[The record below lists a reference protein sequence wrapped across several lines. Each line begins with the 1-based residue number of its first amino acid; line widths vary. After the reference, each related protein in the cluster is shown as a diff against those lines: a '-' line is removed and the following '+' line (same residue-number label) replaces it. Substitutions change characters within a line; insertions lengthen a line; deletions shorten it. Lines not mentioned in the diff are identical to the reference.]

1 MRSFHD
7 TAHAPE
13 FDVVQTNP
21 KSIVANMFNAV
32 GATRERESG
41 ASFIVQLLIQWV
53 NTALIAV
60 AIVFISEV
68 LARGSVTDIVEYMT
82 SFNRPGLV
90 ATGVVFL
97 VLLFADAMIGKAHQS
112 ALFVGPLL
120 LLPAFFSG
128 QKQQFLSDP
137 LFPSDLLFGRQILE
151 LLPAMVAAEPL
162 KAVGLAVGCV
172 VFIVAFAALI
182 WKSRKVFPKLN
193 LSGRGTRLALSLPLL
208 IGFASLMDPMTFSAF
223 RDRLNI
229 VPMMWDQKENY
240 RHNGFLMAFAFNVP
254 MANVSAPDG
263 YSNLAI
269 TDMQTDLLPASF
281 FSGRQ
286 ADVIVVMSESL
297 WDPTRM
303 SSVRYSAD
311 PMPTIR
317 AAQSGQ
323 VFSPEFGG
331 MTANVEFESLTGF
344 SNAFLPYGSIP
355 YQQYIRRPVPSLAT
369 FFQSKGYVTK
379 AFHPF
384 QGWFWNRTNVYQ
396 SLGFEEFHSQD
407 NMPAMSKRGI
417 FASDEDLTRFI
428 IKEADNTD
436 QPFFFFAV
444 TLQGHGPYEHN
455 RYKKNTIAVD
465 APTLSEASTNS
476 LATYTQGVK
485 EADQSLKAL
494 MDWAKKRRRETIIVL
509 FGDHLPPLNAVYTES
524 GYMANVVATRKAS
537 VATMKREHE
546 TPLVI
551 WSSKRGAQKDIGS
564 VSPSQLP
571 YYIVRMAGYRH
582 PYYTGMLGR
591 VAERYSVIDRHQ
603 LIGRNNKAQ
612 ADWAMS
618 GQVDPLIRDYRLL
631 QHDVMFGEGYGVE
644 NFFPEHTNR
653 QQAAPSS

>member
-1 MRSFHD
+1 V
-7 TAHAPE
+7 A
-13 FDVVQTNP
+13 QTSP
-21 KSIVANMFNAV
+21 KSLVATIFNAF
-32 GATRERESG
+32 GATRERELGTSWTL
-41 ASFIVQLLIQWV
+41 QLVIQWV
-53 NTALIAV
+53 NTALIAAV
-60 AIVFISEV
+60 IVVLSEV
-68 LARGSVTDIVEYMT
+68 LARGTMVDVAEYMT
-82 SFNRPGLV
+82 SSSRPGLV
-90 ATGVVFL
+90 AVGIMFL
-97 VLLFADAMIGKAHQS
+97 VLCFADAIIGKAYQS
-112 ALFVGPLL
+112 TLFVAPLA

-128 QKQQFLSDP
+128 QKQLFLSDP
-137 LFPSDLLFGRQILE
+137 LFPSDLLFGRQIMQ
-151 LLPAMVAAEPL
+151 LLPAMVAAEPV
-162 KAVGLAVGCV
+162 KAVALAIGSL
-172 VFIVAFAALI
+172 VFIAAFVTLI
-182 WKSRKVFPKLN
+182 WKSRKVFPRLN
-193 LSGRGTRLALSLPLL
+193 LTGRGVRLALAFPLL
-208 IGFASLMDPMTFSAF
+208 AGFISLMDPMAFSAF

-254 MANVSAPDG
+254 MASVSAPAG
-263 YSNLAI
+263 YNHVAI

-297 WDPTRM
+297 WDPTKM

-331 MTANVEFESLTGF
+331 MTANVEFEALTGF

-369 FFQSKGYVTK
+369 FFESKGYVSK

-384 QGWFWNRTNVYQ
+384 QGWFWNRNNVYQ
-396 SLGFEEFHSQD
+396 SLGFRQFQSEE
-407 NMPAMSKRGI
+407 NMPVMDKRGI
-417 FASDEDLTRFI
+417 FASDEALTRHI
-428 IKEADNTD
+428 IREADNTSE
-436 QPFFFFAV
+436 PFFFFAV

-455 RYKKNTIAVD
+455 RYAKNTIEVD
-465 APTLSEASTNS
+465 APTLSDGNTSA
-476 LATYTQGVK
+476 LATYAQGVK

-509 FGDHLPPLNAVYTES
+509 FGDHLPPLNEVYTES

-551 WSSKRGAQKDIGS
+551 WSSKRGVQKDIGS

-612 ADWAMS
+612 ADWALS
-618 GQVDPLIRDYRLL
+618 GRIDPLIRDYRLL
-631 QHDVMFGEGYGVE
+631 QHDVMFGEGYGLDR
-644 NFFPEHTNR
+644 FFPEQSDR
-653 QQAAPSS
+653 LQPSS

>member
-1 MRSFHD
+1 M
-7 TAHAPE
+7 A
-13 FDVVQTNP
+13 QTSP
-21 KSIVANMFNAV
+21 KSLVATIFNAF
-32 GATRERESG
+32 GATRERELGTSWTL
-41 ASFIVQLLIQWV
+41 QLVIQWV
-53 NTALIAV
+53 NTALIAAV
-60 AIVFISEV
+60 IVVLSEV
-68 LARGSVTDIVEYMT
+68 LARGTMVDVVEYMT
-82 SFNRPGLV
+82 SSSRPGLV
-90 ATGVVFL
+90 AVGIMFL
-97 VLLFADAMIGKAHQS
+97 VLCFADAIIGKAYQS
-112 ALFVGPLL
+112 TLFVAPLA

-128 QKQQFLSDP
+128 QKQLFLSDP
-137 LFPSDLLFGRQILE
+137 LFPSDLLFGRQIMQ
-151 LLPAMVAAEPL
+151 LLPAMVAAEPV
-162 KAVGLAVGCV
+162 KAIALAIGSL
-172 VFIVAFAALI
+172 VFIAAFVTLI
-182 WKSRKVFPKLN
+182 WKSRKVFPRLN
-193 LSGRGTRLALSLPLL
+193 LTGRGVRLALAFPLL
-208 IGFASLMDPMTFSAF
+208 AGFISLMDPMAFSAF

-254 MANVSAPDG
+254 MASVSAPAG
-263 YSNLAI
+263 YDHVAI

-297 WDPTRM
+297 WDPTKM

-331 MTANVEFESLTGF
+331 MTANVEFEALTGF

-369 FFQSKGYVTK
+369 FFESKGYVSK

-384 QGWFWNRTNVYQ
+384 QGWFWNRNNVYQ
-396 SLGFEEFHSQD
+396 SLGFRQFQSEE
-407 NMPAMSKRGI
+407 NMPVMDKRGI
-417 FASDEDLTRFI
+417 FASDEALTRHI
-428 IKEADNTD
+428 IREADNTSE
-436 QPFFFFAV
+436 PFFFFAV

-455 RYKKNTIAVD
+455 RYAQNTIEVD
-465 APTLSEASTNS
+465 APTLSDGNTSA
-476 LATYTQGVK
+476 LATYAQGVK

-509 FGDHLPPLNAVYTES
+509 FGDHLPPLNEVYTES

-551 WSSKRGAQKDIGS
+551 WSSKRGVQKDIGS

-612 ADWAMS
+612 ADWALS
-618 GQVDPLIRDYRLL
+618 GRIDPLIRDYRLL
-631 QHDVMFGEGYGVE
+631 QHDVMFGEGYGLDR
-644 NFFPEHTNR
+644 FFPEQSDR
-653 QQAAPSS
+653 LQPSS

>member
-1 MRSFHD
+1 M
-7 TAHAPE
+7 A
-13 FDVVQTNP
+13 QTSP
-21 KSIVANMFNAV
+21 KSLVATIFNAF
-32 GATRERESG
+32 GATRERELGTSWTLPL
-41 ASFIVQLLIQWV
+41 VIQWV
-53 NTALIAV
+53 NTALIAAV
-60 AIVFISEV
+60 IVVLSEV
-68 LARGSVTDIVEYMT
+68 LARGTMVDVVEYMT
-82 SFNRPGLV
+82 SSSRPGLV
-90 ATGVVFL
+90 AVGIMFL
-97 VLLFADAMIGKAHQS
+97 VLCFADAIIGKAYQS
-112 ALFVGPLL
+112 TLFVAPLA

-128 QKQQFLSDP
+128 QKQLFLSDP
-137 LFPSDLLFGRQILE
+137 LFPSDLLFGRQIMQ
-151 LLPAMVAAEPL
+151 LLPAMVAAEPV
-162 KAVGLAVGCV
+162 KAIALAIGSL
-172 VFIVAFAALI
+172 VFIAAFVTLI
-182 WKSRKVFPKLN
+182 WKSRKVFPRLN
-193 LSGRGTRLALSLPLL
+193 LTGRGVRLALAFPLL
-208 IGFASLMDPMTFSAF
+208 AGFISLMDPMAFSAF

-254 MANVSAPDG
+254 MASVSAPAG
-263 YSNLAI
+263 YNHVAI

-297 WDPTRM
+297 WDPTKM

-331 MTANVEFESLTGF
+331 MTANVEFEALTGF

-369 FFQSKGYVTK
+369 FFESKGYVSK

-384 QGWFWNRTNVYQ
+384 QGWFWNRNNVYQ
-396 SLGFEEFHSQD
+396 SLGFRQFQSEE
-407 NMPAMSKRGI
+407 NMPVMDKRGI
-417 FASDEDLTRFI
+417 FASDEALTRHI
-428 IKEADNTD
+428 IREADNTSE
-436 QPFFFFAV
+436 PFFFFAV

-455 RYKKNTIAVD
+455 RYAKNTIEVD
-465 APTLSEASTNS
+465 APTLSDGNTSA
-476 LATYTQGVK
+476 LATYAQGVK

-509 FGDHLPPLNAVYTES
+509 FGDHLPPLNEVYTES

-551 WSSKRGAQKDIGS
+551 WSSKRGVQKDIGS

-612 ADWAMS
+612 ADWALS
-618 GQVDPLIRDYRLL
+618 GRIDPLIRDYRLL
-631 QHDVMFGEGYGVE
+631 QHDVMFGEGYGLDR
-644 NFFPEHTNR
+644 FFPEQSDR
-653 QQAAPSS
+653 LQPSS

>member
-1 MRSFHD
+1 M
-7 TAHAPE
+7 A
-13 FDVVQTNP
+13 QTSP
-21 KSIVANMFNAV
+21 KSLVATIFNAF
-32 GATRERESG
+32 GATRERELGTSWTL
-41 ASFIVQLLIQWV
+41 QLVIQWV
-53 NTALIAV
+53 NTALIAAV
-60 AIVFISEV
+60 IVVLSEV
-68 LARGSVTDIVEYMT
+68 LARGTMVDVVEYLT
-82 SFNRPGLV
+82 SSSRPGLV
-90 ATGVVFL
+90 AVGIMFL
-97 VLLFADAMIGKAHQS
+97 VLCFADAIIGKAYQS
-112 ALFVGPLL
+112 TLFVAPLA

-128 QKQQFLSDP
+128 QKQLFLSDP
-137 LFPSDLLFGRQILE
+137 LFPSDLLFGRQIMQ
-151 LLPAMVAAEPL
+151 LLPAMVAAEPV
-162 KAVGLAVGCV
+162 KAIALAIGSL
-172 VFIVAFAALI
+172 VFIAAFVTLI
-182 WKSRKVFPKLN
+182 WKSRKVFPRLN
-193 LSGRGTRLALSLPLL
+193 LTGRGVRLALAFPLL
-208 IGFASLMDPMTFSAF
+208 AGFISLMDPMAFSAF

-254 MANVSAPDG
+254 MASVSAPAG
-263 YSNLAI
+263 YNHVAI

-297 WDPTRM
+297 WDPTKM

-317 AAQSGQ
+317 ASQSGQ

-331 MTANVEFESLTGF
+331 MTANVEFEALTGF

-369 FFQSKGYVTK
+369 FFESKGYVSK

-384 QGWFWNRTNVYQ
+384 QGWFWNRNNVYQ
-396 SLGFEEFHSQD
+396 SLGFRQFQSEE
-407 NMPAMSKRGI
+407 NMPVMDKRGI
-417 FASDEDLTRFI
+417 FASDEALTRHI
-428 IKEADNTD
+428 IREADNTSE
-436 QPFFFFAV
+436 PFFFFAV

-455 RYKKNTIAVD
+455 RYAKNTIEVD
-465 APTLSEASTNS
+465 APTLSDGNTSA
-476 LATYTQGVK
+476 LATYAQGVK

-509 FGDHLPPLNAVYTES
+509 FGDHLPPLNEVYTES

-551 WSSKRGAQKDIGS
+551 WSSKRGVQKDIGS

-612 ADWAMS
+612 ADWALS
-618 GQVDPLIRDYRLL
+618 GRIDPLIRDYRLL
-631 QHDVMFGEGYGVE
+631 QHDVMFGEGYGLDR
-644 NFFPEHTNR
+644 FFPEQSDR
-653 QQAAPSS
+653 LQPSS

>member
-1 MRSFHD
+1 M
-7 TAHAPE
+7 A
-13 FDVVQTNP
+13 QTSP
-21 KSIVANMFNAV
+21 KSLVATFFNAF
-32 GATRERESG
+32 GATRERDLGTSWTL
-41 ASFIVQLLIQWV
+41 QLVIQWV
-53 NTALIAV
+53 NTALIAAV
-60 AIVFISEV
+60 IVVLSEV
-68 LARGSVTDIVEYMT
+68 LARGTMVDVVEYLT
-82 SFNRPGLV
+82 SSSRPGLV
-90 ATGVVFL
+90 AVGIMFL
-97 VLLFADAMIGKAHQS
+97 VLCFADAIIGKAYQS
-112 ALFVGPLL
+112 TLFVAPLA

-128 QKQQFLSDP
+128 QKQLFLSDP
-137 LFPSDLLFGRQILE
+137 LFPSDLLFGRQIMQ
-151 LLPAMVAAEPL
+151 LLPAMVAAEPV
-162 KAVGLAVGCV
+162 KAIALAIGSLI
-172 VFIVAFAALI
+172 FVAAFVTLI
-182 WKSRKVFPKLN
+182 WKSRKVFPRLN
-193 LSGRGTRLALSLPLL
+193 LAGRGVRLALAFPLL
-208 IGFASLMDPMTFSAF
+208 AGFISLMDPMAFSAF

-254 MANVSAPDG
+254 MASVSAPAG
-263 YSNLAI
+263 YNHVAI

-297 WDPTRM
+297 WDPTKM

-317 AAQSGQ
+317 ASQSGQ

-331 MTANVEFESLTGF
+331 MTANVEFEALTGF

-369 FFQSKGYVTK
+369 FFESKGYVSK

-384 QGWFWNRTNVYQ
+384 QGWFWNRNNVYQ
-396 SLGFEEFHSQD
+396 SLGFRQFQSEE
-407 NMPAMSKRGI
+407 NMPVMDKRGI
-417 FASDEDLTRFI
+417 FASDEALTRHI
-428 IKEADNTD
+428 IREADNTSE
-436 QPFFFFAV
+436 PFFFFAV

-455 RYKKNTIAVD
+455 RYAKNTIEVD
-465 APTLSEASTNS
+465 APTLSEGNTSA
-476 LATYTQGVK
+476 LATYAQGVK

-509 FGDHLPPLNAVYTES
+509 FGDHLPPLNEVYTES

-551 WSSKRGAQKDIGS
+551 WSSKRGVQKDIGS

-612 ADWAMS
+612 ADWALS
-618 GQVDPLIRDYRLL
+618 GRIDPLIRDYRLL
-631 QHDVMFGEGYGVE
+631 QHDVMFGEGYGLDR
-644 NFFPEHTNR
+644 FFPEQSDR
-653 QQAAPSS
+653 LQPSS

>member
-1 MRSFHD
+1 M
-7 TAHAPE
+7 A
-13 FDVVQTNP
+13 QTSP
-21 KSIVANMFNAV
+21 KSLVATIFNAF
-32 GATRERESG
+32 GATRERELGTSWTL
-41 ASFIVQLLIQWV
+41 QLLIQWV
-53 NTALIAV
+53 NTALIAAV
-60 AIVFISEV
+60 IVVLSEV
-68 LARGSVTDIVEYMT
+68 LARGTMVDVVEYLT
-82 SFNRPGLV
+82 SSSRPGLV
-90 ATGVVFL
+90 AVGIMFL
-97 VLLFADAMIGKAHQS
+97 VLCFADAIIGKAYQS
-112 ALFVGPLL
+112 TLFVAPLA

-128 QKQQFLSDP
+128 QKQLFLSDP
-137 LFPSDLLFGRQILE
+137 LFPSDLLFGRQIMQ
-151 LLPAMVAAEPL
+151 LLPAMVAAEPV
-162 KAVGLAVGCV
+162 KAVALAIGSL
-172 VFIVAFAALI
+172 VFIAAFVTLI
-182 WKSRKVFPKLN
+182 WKSRKVFPRLN
-193 LSGRGTRLALSLPLL
+193 LTGRGVRLALAFPLL
-208 IGFASLMDPMTFSAF
+208 AGFISLMDPMAFSAF

-254 MANVSAPDG
+254 MASVSAPAG
-263 YSNLAI
+263 YNHVAI

-297 WDPTRM
+297 WDPTKM

-331 MTANVEFESLTGF
+331 MTANVEFEALTGF

-369 FFQSKGYVTK
+369 FFESKGYVSK

-384 QGWFWNRTNVYQ
+384 QGWFWNRNNVYQ
-396 SLGFEEFHSQD
+396 SLGFRQFQSEE
-407 NMPAMSKRGI
+407 NMPVMDKRGI
-417 FASDEDLTRFI
+417 FASDEALTRHI
-428 IKEADNTD
+428 IREADNTSE
-436 QPFFFFAV
+436 PFFFFAV

-455 RYKKNTIAVD
+455 RYAKNTIEVD
-465 APTLSEASTNS
+465 APTLSDGNTSA

-509 FGDHLPPLNAVYTES
+509 FGDHLPPLNEVYTES

-551 WSSKRGAQKDIGS
+551 WSSKRGVQKDIGS

-603 LIGRNNKAQ
+603 LIARNNKAQ
-612 ADWAMS
+612 ADWALS
-618 GQVDPLIRDYRLL
+618 GRIDPLIRDYRLL
-631 QHDVMFGEGYGVE
+631 QHDVMFGEGYGLDR
-644 NFFPEHTNR
+644 FFPEQSDR
-653 QQAAPSS
+653 LQPSS

>member
-1 MRSFHD
+1 M
-7 TAHAPE
+7 A
-13 FDVVQTNP
+13 QTSP
-21 KSIVANMFNAV
+21 KSLVATFFNAF
-32 GATRERESG
+32 GATRERELGTSWT
-41 ASFIVQLLIQWV
+41 VQLVIQWV
-53 NTALIAV
+53 NTALIAAV
-60 AIVFISEV
+60 IVVLSEV
-68 LARGSVTDIVEYMT
+68 LARGTMVDVVEYLT
-82 SFNRPGLV
+82 SSSRPGLV
-90 ATGVVFL
+90 AVGIMFL
-97 VLLFADAMIGKAHQS
+97 VLCFADAIIGKAYQS
-112 ALFVGPLL
+112 TLFVAPLA

-128 QKQQFLSDP
+128 QKQLFLSDP
-137 LFPSDLLFGRQILE
+137 LFPSDLLFGRQIMQ
-151 LLPAMVAAEPL
+151 LLPAMVAAEPV
-162 KAVGLAVGCV
+162 KAVALAIGSL
-172 VFIVAFAALI
+172 VFIAAFVTLI
-182 WKSRKVFPKLN
+182 WKSRKVFPRLN
-193 LSGRGTRLALSLPLL
+193 LTARGVRLALAFPLL
-208 IGFASLMDPMTFSAF
+208 AGFISLMDPMAFSAF

-254 MANVSAPDG
+254 MASVSAPAG
-263 YSNLAI
+263 YNHVAI

-297 WDPTRM
+297 WDPTKM

-317 AAQSGQ
+317 SSQSGQ

-331 MTANVEFESLTGF
+331 MTANVEFEALTGF

-369 FFQSKGYVTK
+369 FFESKGYVSK

-384 QGWFWNRTNVYQ
+384 QGWFWNRNNVYQ
-396 SLGFEEFHSQD
+396 SLGFRQFQSEE
-407 NMPAMSKRGI
+407 NMPVMDKRGI
-417 FASDEDLTRFI
+417 FASDEALTRHI
-428 IKEADNTD
+428 IREADNTSE
-436 QPFFFFAV
+436 PFFFFAV

-455 RYKKNTIAVD
+455 RYAKNTIEVD
-465 APTLSEASTNS
+465 APTLSDGNTNA
-476 LATYTQGVK
+476 LATYAQGVK

-509 FGDHLPPLNAVYTES
+509 FGDHLPPLNEVYTES

-551 WSSKRGAQKDIGS
+551 WSSKRGVQKDIGS

-612 ADWAMS
+612 ADWALS
-618 GQVDPLIRDYRLL
+618 GRIDPLIRDYRLL
-631 QHDVMFGEGYGVE
+631 QHDVMFGEGYGLDR
-644 NFFPEHTNR
+644 FFPEQSDR
-653 QQAAPSS
+653 LQPSS

>member
-1 MRSFHD
+1 M
-7 TAHAPE
+7 A
-13 FDVVQTNP
+13 QTSP
-21 KSIVANMFNAV
+21 KSLVATFFNAF
-32 GATRERESG
+32 GATRERELGTSWTL
-41 ASFIVQLLIQWV
+41 QLVIQWV
-53 NTALIAV
+53 NTALIAGV
-60 AIVFISEV
+60 IVVLSEV
-68 LARGSVTDIVEYMT
+68 LARGTMVDVVEYLT
-82 SFNRPGLV
+82 SSSRPGLV
-90 ATGVVFL
+90 AVGIMFL
-97 VLLFADAMIGKAHQS
+97 VLCFADAIIGKAYQS
-112 ALFVGPLL
+112 TLFVAPLA

-128 QKQQFLSDP
+128 QKQLFLSDP
-137 LFPSDLLFGRQILE
+137 LFPSDLLFGRQIMQ
-151 LLPAMVAAEPL
+151 LLPAMVAAEPV
-162 KAVGLAVGCV
+162 KAIALAIGSL
-172 VFIVAFAALI
+172 VFIAAFVTLI
-182 WKSRKVFPKLN
+182 WKSRKVFPRLN
-193 LSGRGTRLALSLPLL
+193 LAGRGVRLALAFPLL
-208 IGFASLMDPMTFSAF
+208 AGFISLMDPMAFSAF

-254 MANVSAPDG
+254 MASVSAPAG
-263 YSNLAI
+263 YNHVAI

-286 ADVIVVMSESL
+286 TDVIVVMSESL
-297 WDPTRM
+297 WDPTKM

-331 MTANVEFESLTGF
+331 MTANVEFEALTGF

-369 FFQSKGYVTK
+369 FFESKGYVSK

-384 QGWFWNRTNVYQ
+384 QGWFWNRNNVYQ
-396 SLGFEEFHSQD
+396 SLGFRQFQSEE
-407 NMPAMSKRGI
+407 NMPVMDKRGI
-417 FASDEDLTRFI
+417 FASDEALTRHI
-428 IKEADNTD
+428 IREADNTSE
-436 QPFFFFAV
+436 PFFFFAV

-455 RYKKNTIAVD
+455 RYAKNTIEVD
-465 APTLSEASTNS
+465 APTLSDGNTSA
-476 LATYTQGVK
+476 LATYAQGVK

-509 FGDHLPPLNAVYTES
+509 FGDHLPPLNEVYTES

-551 WSSKRGAQKDIGS
+551 WSSKRGVQKDIGS

-612 ADWAMS
+612 ADWALS
-618 GQVDPLIRDYRLL
+618 GRIDPLIRDYRLL
-631 QHDVMFGEGYGVE
+631 QHDVMFGEGYGLDR
-644 NFFPEHTNR
+644 FFPEQSDR
-653 QQAAPSS
+653 LQPSS

>member
-1 MRSFHD
+1 MTPPHD
-7 TAHAPE
+7 LE
-13 FDVVQTNP
+13 FDVAQPSP
-21 KSIVANMFNAV
+21 KSLVANLFNAF
-32 GATRERESG
+32 GATRERDFGGSL
-41 ASFIVQLLIQWV
+41 VLQLLIQWV
-53 NTALIAV
+53 NTALIAL
-60 AIVFISEV
+60 AIVIASEV
-68 LARGSVTDIVEYMT
+68 LARGTLTDIAEYMT
-82 SFNRPGLV
+82 SSSRPGLV
-90 ATGVVFL
+90 ATGMVFL
-97 VLLFADAMIGKAHQS
+97 ILLFADAVIGKAYQS
-112 ALFVGPLL
+112 TLFVGPLL

-128 QKQQFLSDP
+128 QKQLFLSDP

-151 LLPAMVAAEPL
+151 LLPVMVAAEPL
-162 KAVGLAVGCV
+162 KAVGLAVGS
-172 VFIVAFAALI
+172 VAAILAFVTLI
-182 WKSRKVFPKLN
+182 WKSRKVFPRLN
-193 LSGRGTRLALSLPLL
+193 LSGRGLRLALSFPLL
-208 IGFASLMDPMTFSAF
+208 AGFVSLMDPMAFSAF

-240 RHNGFLMAFAFNVP
+240 RHNGFLLAFAFNVP
-254 MANVSAPDG
+254 MASVSAPAG
-263 YSNLAI
+263 YSHVAI

-286 ADVIVVMSESL
+286 ADVIMVMSESL
-297 WDPTRM
+297 WDPTKM

-311 PMPTIR
+311 PMPVIR

-331 MTANVEFESLTGF
+331 MTANVEFEALTGF

-369 FFQSKGYVTK
+369 FFESKGYVTK

-384 QGWFWNRTNVYQ
+384 QGWFWNRNNVYQ
-396 SLGFEEFHSQD
+396 SLGFGQFHSEE
-407 NMPAMSKRGI
+407 NMPVMDKRGI
-417 FASDEDLTRFI
+417 FASDEDLTRYI

-455 RYKKNTIAVD
+455 RYAKNTIEVD
-465 APTLSEASTNS
+465 APTLSDASTSS
-476 LATYTQGVK
+476 LATYAQGVK

-551 WSSKRGAQKDIGS
+551 WSSKRGVQKDIGS

-571 YYIVRMAGYRH
+571 YYIVHMAGYRH

-591 VAERYSVIDRHQ
+591 VAERYAVIDRHQ

-612 ADWAMS
+612 ADWALS
-618 GQVDPLIRDYRLL
+618 GRIDPLIRDYRLL
-631 QHDVMFGEGYGVE
+631 QHDVMFGEGYGLDR
-644 NFFPEHTNR
+644 FFPE
-653 QQAAPSS
+653 QADRLKPNS

>member
-1 MRSFHD
+1 V
-7 TAHAPE
+7 A
-13 FDVVQTNP
+13 QTSP
-21 KSIVANMFNAV
+21 KSLVATIFNAF
-32 GATRERESG
+32 GATRERELGTSWTL
-41 ASFIVQLLIQWV
+41 QLVIQWV
-53 NTALIAV
+53 NTALIAAV
-60 AIVFISEV
+60 IVVLSEV
-68 LARGSVTDIVEYMT
+68 LARGTMVDVVEYLT
-82 SFNRPGLV
+82 SSSRPGLV
-90 ATGVVFL
+90 AVGIIFL
-97 VLLFADAMIGKAHQS
+97 VLCFADAIIGKAYQS
-112 ALFVGPLL
+112 TLFVAPLA

-128 QKQQFLSDP
+128 QKQLFLSDP
-137 LFPSDLLFGRQILE
+137 LFPSDLLFGRQIMQ
-151 LLPAMVAAEPL
+151 LLPAMVAAEPV
-162 KAVGLAVGCV
+162 KAIALAIGSLA
-172 VFIVAFAALI
+172 FVAAFVTLI
-182 WKSRKVFPKLN
+182 WKSRKVFPRLN
-193 LSGRGTRLALSLPLL
+193 LTGRGVRLSLAFPLL
-208 IGFASLMDPMTFSAF
+208 AGFISLMDPMAFSAF

-254 MANVSAPDG
+254 MASVSAPAG
-263 YSNLAI
+263 YNHVAI

-297 WDPTRM
+297 WDPTKM

-317 AAQSGQ
+317 ASQSGQ

-331 MTANVEFESLTGF
+331 MTANVEFEALTGF

-369 FFQSKGYVTK
+369 FFESKGYVSK

-384 QGWFWNRTNVYQ
+384 QGWFWNRNNVYQ
-396 SLGFEEFHSQD
+396 SLGFRQFQSEE
-407 NMPAMSKRGI
+407 NMPVMDKRGI
-417 FASDEDLTRFI
+417 FASDEALTRHI
-428 IKEADNTD
+428 IREADNTSE
-436 QPFFFFAV
+436 PFFFFAV

-455 RYKKNTIAVD
+455 RYAKNTIEVD
-465 APTLSEASTNS
+465 APTLSDGNTSA
-476 LATYTQGVK
+476 LATYAQGVK

-509 FGDHLPPLNAVYTES
+509 FGDHLPPLNEVYTES

-551 WSSKRGAQKDIGS
+551 WSSKRGVQKDIGS

-612 ADWAMS
+612 ADWALS
-618 GQVDPLIRDYRLL
+618 GRIDPLIRDYRLL
-631 QHDVMFGEGYGVE
+631 QHDVMFGEGYGLDR
-644 NFFPEHTNR
+644 FFPEQSDR
-653 QQAAPSS
+653 LQPSS

>member
-1 MRSFHD
+1 M
-7 TAHAPE
+7 A
-13 FDVVQTNP
+13 QTSP
-21 KSIVANMFNAV
+21 KSLVATIFNAF
-32 GATRERESG
+32 GATRERELGTSWTL
-41 ASFIVQLLIQWV
+41 QLVIQWV
-53 NTALIAV
+53 NTALIAAV
-60 AIVFISEV
+60 IVVLSEV
-68 LARGSVTDIVEYMT
+68 LARGTMVDVVEYMT
-82 SFNRPGLV
+82 SSSRPGLV
-90 ATGVVFL
+90 AVGIMFL
-97 VLLFADAMIGKAHQS
+97 VLCFADAIIGKAYQS
-112 ALFVGPLL
+112 TLFVAPLA

-128 QKQQFLSDP
+128 QKQLFLSDP
-137 LFPSDLLFGRQILE
+137 LFPSDLLFGRQIMQ
-151 LLPAMVAAEPL
+151 LLPAMVAAEPV
-162 KAVGLAVGCV
+162 KAVALAIGSI
-172 VFIVAFAALI
+172 VFIAAFVTLF
-182 WKSRKVFPKLN
+182 WKSRKVFPRLN
-193 LSGRGTRLALSLPLL
+193 LAGRGVRLALAFPLL
-208 IGFASLMDPMTFSAF
+208 AGFISLMDPMAFSAF

-254 MANVSAPDG
+254 MASVSAPAG
-263 YSNLAI
+263 YNHVAI

-297 WDPTRM
+297 WDPTKM

-331 MTANVEFESLTGF
+331 MTANVEFEALTGF

-369 FFQSKGYVTK
+369 FFESKGYVSK

-384 QGWFWNRTNVYQ
+384 QGWFWNRNNVYQ
-396 SLGFEEFHSQD
+396 SLGFRQFQSEE
-407 NMPAMSKRGI
+407 NMPVMDKRGI
-417 FASDEDLTRFI
+417 FASDEALTRHI
-428 IKEADNTD
+428 IREADNTSE
-436 QPFFFFAV
+436 PFFFFAV

-455 RYKKNTIAVD
+455 RYAKNTIEVD
-465 APTLSEASTNS
+465 APTLSDGNTSA
-476 LATYTQGVK
+476 LATYAQGVK

-509 FGDHLPPLNAVYTES
+509 FGDHLPPLNEVYTES

-551 WSSKRGAQKDIGS
+551 WSSKRGVQKDIGS

-612 ADWAMS
+612 ADWALS
-618 GQVDPLIRDYRLL
+618 GRIDPLIRDYRLL
-631 QHDVMFGEGYGVE
+631 QHDVMFGEGYGLDR
-644 NFFPEHTNR
+644 FFPEQSDRLQPN
-653 QQAAPSS
+653 S

>member
-1 MRSFHD
+1 M
-7 TAHAPE
+7 
-13 FDVVQTNP
+13 VQTNP
-21 KSIVANMFNAV
+21 KSAAANIFNAR
-32 GATRERESG
+32 GTSRERQIGS
-41 ASFIVQLLIQWV
+41 AWATQLLVQWV
-53 NTALIAV
+53 NTALIAA
-60 AIVFISEV
+60 AIVALSEV
-68 LARGSVTDIVEYMT
+68 LARGTTVDLLEYLT
-82 SFNRPGLV
+82 SFSRPGLV
-90 ATGVVFL
+90 AVGITFL
-97 VLLFADAMIGKAHQS
+97 ILVMADAIIGKAYQS
-112 ALFVGPLL
+112 TLLVAPLA

-128 QKQQFLSDP
+128 QKQLFLSDP
-137 LFPSDLLFGRQILE
+137 LFPSDLLFGRQIMQ
-151 LLPAMVAAEPL
+151 LLPAMVAAEPV
-162 KAVGLAVGCV
+162 KAIALGIGSLA
-172 VFIVAFAALI
+172 FVAAFVTLI
-182 WKSRKVFPKLN
+182 WKSRKVFPRLN
-193 LSGRGTRLALSLPLL
+193 LAGRGARLVLSLPLL
-208 IGFASLMDPMTFSAF
+208 ASFTTIMDPMAFSAF

-240 RHNGFLMAFAFNVP
+240 RHNGFLLAFAFNVP
-254 MANVSAPDG
+254 MASVSAPAG
-263 YSNLAI
+263 YSNVAI
-269 TDMQTDLLPASF
+269 TDIQTDLLPASF
-281 FSGRQ
+281 FSGRE
-286 ADVIVVMSESL
+286 ADVIMVMSESL

-311 PMPTIR
+311 PMPAIR
-317 AAQSGQ
+317 ASQSGN

-331 MTANVEFESLTGF
+331 MTANVEFEALTGF

-369 FFQSKGYVTK
+369 FFESKGYVTK

-384 QGWFWNRTNVYQ
+384 QSWFWNRNNVYQ
-396 SLGFEEFHSQD
+396 SLGFRQFHSEE
-407 NMPAMSKRGI
+407 NMPVMDKRGI
-417 FASDEDLTRFI
+417 FASDDALTRYI

-444 TLQGHGPYEHN
+444 TLQGHGPYERN
-455 RYKKNTIAVD
+455 RYSKNTIEVD
-465 APTLSEASTNS
+465 APTLSDGSASA

-485 EADQSLKAL
+485 ESDQSLKAL

-546 TPLVI
+546 TPLVV
-551 WSSKRGAQKDIGS
+551 WSSKRGVQKDIGS

-612 ADWAMS
+612 ADWALS

-631 QHDVMFGEGYGVE
+631 QHDIMFGKGYGLDR
-644 NFFPEHTNR
+644 FFPEQSDR
-653 QQAAPSS
+653 LQPSS

>member
-1 MRSFHD
+1 MTPAHD
-7 TAHAPE
+7 LE

-21 KSIVANMFNAV
+21 RSLVANVFNAF
-32 GATRERESG
+32 GATRERDLGTSW
-41 ASFIVQLLIQWV
+41 VLQLLIQWV

-60 AIVFISEV
+60 AIVLVSEV
-68 LARGSVTDIVEYMT
+68 LARGSLTDIGEYMT
-82 SFNRPGLV
+82 SFSRPGLV
-90 ATGVVFL
+90 AAGMVFL
-97 VLLFADAMIGKAHQS
+97 VLLFADAMIGKAYQS
-112 ALFVGPLL
+112 ALFLGPLL
-120 LLPAFFSG
+120 LLPSFFSG
-128 QKQQFLSDP
+128 QKQLFLSDP

-151 LLPAMVAAEPL
+151 LLPVMVAAEPM
-162 KAVGLAVGCV
+162 KAIGLAVGSLV
-172 VFIVAFAALI
+172 GILAFATLI
-182 WKSRKVFPKLN
+182 WKSRKVFPRLN
-193 LSGRGTRLALSLPLL
+193 LSGRGARLALSFPLL
-208 IGFASLMDPMTFSAF
+208 AGFATLMDPMAFSAF

-263 YSNLAI
+263 YGHVAI

-297 WDPTRM
+297 WDPTKM
-303 SSVRYSAD
+303 SSIRYSAD

-331 MTANVEFESLTGF
+331 MTANVEFEALTGF

-369 FFQSKGYVTK
+369 FFESKGYVTK

-384 QGWFWNRTNVYQ
+384 QGWFWNRNNVYQ
-396 SLGFEEFHSQD
+396 SLGFREFHSED
-407 NMPAMSKRGI
+407 NMPAMDKRGI

-428 IKEADNTD
+428 IKEADKTE

-444 TLQGHGPYEHN
+444 TLQGHGPYEQN
-455 RYKKNTIAVD
+455 RYAKNTIEVD
-465 APTLSEASTNS
+465 APTLSDASTSS

-485 EADQSLKAL
+485 EADQSLKGL

-551 WSSKRGAQKDIGS
+551 WSSKRGVQKDIGS

-571 YYIVRMAGYRH
+571 YYIVHMAGYRH

-591 VAERYSVIDRHQ
+591 VAERFSVIDRHQ

-612 ADWAMS
+612 ADWALS
-618 GQVDPLIRDYRLL
+618 GRIDPLIRDYRLL
-631 QHDVMFGEGYGVE
+631 QHDVMFGEGYGVDR
-644 NFFPEHTNR
+644 FFPEQGDR
-653 QQAAPSS
+653 LQLQPAS

>member
-1 MRSFHD
+1 M
-7 TAHAPE
+7 A
-13 FDVVQTNP
+13 QTSP
-21 KSIVANMFNAV
+21 KSLVATIFNAF
-32 GATRERESG
+32 GATRERELGTSWTL
-41 ASFIVQLLIQWV
+41 QLVIQWV
-53 NTALIAV
+53 NTALIAAV
-60 AIVFISEV
+60 IVVLSEV
-68 LARGSVTDIVEYMT
+68 LARGTMVDVIEYLT
-82 SFNRPGLV
+82 SSSRPGLV
-90 ATGVVFL
+90 AVGIMFL
-97 VLLFADAMIGKAHQS
+97 VLCFADAIIGKAYQS
-112 ALFVGPLL
+112 TLFVAPLA

-128 QKQQFLSDP
+128 QKQLFLSDP
-137 LFPSDLLFGRQILE
+137 LFPSDLLFGRQIMQ
-151 LLPAMVAAEPL
+151 LLPAMVAAEPV
-162 KAVGLAVGCV
+162 KAIALACGSL
-172 VFIVAFAALI
+172 VFVAAFVTLI
-182 WKSRKVFPKLN
+182 WKSRKVFPRLN
-193 LSGRGTRLALSLPLL
+193 LSGRGVRLAPAFPLL
-208 IGFASLMDPMTFSAF
+208 AGFISLMDPMAFSAF

-254 MANVSAPDG
+254 MASVSAPAG
-263 YSNLAI
+263 YNHVAI

-297 WDPTRM
+297 WDPTKM

-331 MTANVEFESLTGF
+331 MTANVEFEALTGF

-369 FFQSKGYVTK
+369 FFESKGYVSK

-384 QGWFWNRTNVYQ
+384 QGWFWNRNNVYQ
-396 SLGFEEFHSQD
+396 SLGFRQFQSEE
-407 NMPAMSKRGI
+407 NMPVMDKRGI
-417 FASDEDLTRFI
+417 FASDEALTRHI
-428 IKEADNTD
+428 IREADNTSE
-436 QPFFFFAV
+436 PFFFFAV

-455 RYKKNTIAVD
+455 RYAKNTIEVD
-465 APTLSEASTNS
+465 APTLSDGNTSA
-476 LATYTQGVK
+476 LATYAQGVK

-509 FGDHLPPLNAVYTES
+509 FGDHLPPLNEVYTES

-551 WSSKRGAQKDIGS
+551 WSSKRGVQKDIGS

-612 ADWAMS
+612 ADWALS
-618 GQVDPLIRDYRLL
+618 GRIDPLIRDYRLL
-631 QHDVMFGEGYGVE
+631 QHDVMFGEGYGLDR
-644 NFFPEHTNR
+644 FFPEQSDR
-653 QQAAPSS
+653 LQPSS